1 MNTCCGFAIICL
13 NDKDELLMVSQE
25 KPNMP
30 KRWSVP
36 SGAIEGH
43 ERLEDCC
50 VREVWNQTG
59 YQVEIVKKIHENR
72 STTYNVDVHMT
83 YFEVKILAGEKKV
96 QIVDSYFW
104 QPISKINHLN
114 LLFEDEREVV
124 LNYIKK
130 KKQFI

>member
-1 MNTCCGFAIICL
+1 MNTCSGFAIICL

-25 KPNMP
+25 KTNTP

-59 YQVEIVKKIHENR
+59 YQVEIVKKIHANR
-72 STTYNVDVHMT
+72 TTTYNVDVHMT
-83 YFEVKILAGEKKV
+83 YFEVKVLAGEKKV
-96 QIVDSYFW
+96 QIVDSYCW

-114 LLFEDEREVV
+114 MLFEDEREVV

-130 KKQFI
+130 RKQFI